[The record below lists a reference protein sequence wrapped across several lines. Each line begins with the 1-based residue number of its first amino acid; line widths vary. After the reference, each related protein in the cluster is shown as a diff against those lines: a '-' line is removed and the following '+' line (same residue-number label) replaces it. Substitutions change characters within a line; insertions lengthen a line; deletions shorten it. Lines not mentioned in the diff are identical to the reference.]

1 MKTLGIDLGG
11 TKIAIAVI
19 EDGKIL
25 ELASEATP
33 QDGYQS
39 VLAGI
44 SKLATILLETEHD
57 IEGIGLGVPGPV
69 DYDSGNILFAANIRG
84 LKDVSITAD
93 LKRELGFPVF
103 IENDANAAGFAEH
116 IYGAGKELGSSI
128 YVTLSTG
135 IGGGMFIGDE
145 IVRGHHGSAGE
156 IGHMILQ
163 PDGPICG
170 FGHSGCWEALASGR
184 AIARDLGHSNNEKTT
199 TRIVFEK
206 AKAGDRKALTVVNN
220 AARFSGRALANL
232 QKVFDPEGFVIGGGM
247 LNAGSFYLD
256 KIQKAADYYSMGF
269 PNVKIFPAKLST
281 NAGVIG
287 ASAVASM
294 ALRKLSTN

>member
-11 TKIAIAVI
+11 TKIAVAAI
-19 EDGKIL
+19 ENGEIL
-25 ELASEATP
+25 ALKSVATP
-33 QDGYQS
+33 QSGYQA
-39 VLAGI
+39 VLAEIIG
-44 SKLATILLETEHD
+44 LAEQLLGSYQD
-57 IEGIGLGVPGPV
+57 IKALGLGVPGPV
-69 DYDSGNILFAANIRG
+69 DYRLGSILFASNIRG
-84 LKDVSITAD
+84 LKDAKIAPD
-93 LKRELGFPVF
+93 LQKALKLPVF

-116 IYGAGKELGSSI
+116 VYGAAKDLGSSI

-135 IGGGMFIGDE
+135 IGGGMFIGDK

-199 TRIVFEK
+199 TRMVFEK

-247 LNAGSFYLD
+247 LKAGPFYLD

-269 PNVKIFPAKLST
+269 PNVKIFPAKLSV

-287 ASAVASM
+287 ASTVASM
-294 ALRKLSTN
+294 AMRN